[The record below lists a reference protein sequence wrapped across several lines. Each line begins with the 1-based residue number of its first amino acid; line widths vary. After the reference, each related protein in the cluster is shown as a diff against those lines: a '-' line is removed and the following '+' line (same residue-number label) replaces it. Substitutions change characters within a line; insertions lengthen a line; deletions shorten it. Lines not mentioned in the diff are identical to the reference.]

1 MPKLPVISGIE
12 AIKALERLGFSVVRQ
27 RGSHI
32 VLRKGSSGCVVPN
45 HHELKVGTLNGF
57 LSEQEWRLM
66 NSLKRC
72 KPDFPYR
79 YFLIL
84 PTHKKRYYG

>member
-27 RGSHI
+27 SGSHI

-45 HHELKVGTLNGF
+45 HQEMKIGTLNGV
-57 LSEQEWRLM
+57 LKQAGV
-66 NSLKRC
+66 SLD
-72 KPDFPYR
+72 DFIKV
-79 YFLIL
+79 L
-84 PTHKKRYYG
+84 KK

>member
-45 HHELKVGTLNGF
+45 HHELKVGTLSGI
-57 LSEQEWRLM
+57 
-66 NSLKRC
+66 LKQAGVS
-72 KPDFPYR
+72 PDEFIKVLR
-79 YFLIL
+79 
-84 PTHKKRYYG
+84 T